1 MQNMNDEKLINDVF
15 LTLKKYI
22 YESQNHSHVVQP
34 ESAENLKK
42 ILPLLDKKGVSSQEL
57 VSELQVILDN
67 SVRTIH
73 PLFLNQLFGG
83 FDAAS
88 WAGEIAST
96 LLNPTMATFEI
107 APMLTVIE
115 KRMVKELVELLG
127 FHSGE
132 GIMVTGGS
140 NSNLL
145 AMLCARTDFN
155 PGIRLSGFTHNN
167 FRVYVSAE
175 AHYSFD
181 KAANITG
188 IGTQNLIQIPCNER
202 GEMIP
207 EELERTIASDIKEGF
222 RPLMVGAT
230 AGTTVLGAFDPLEKI
245 AEICENHQIWMHVD
259 AAWGGGA
266 LFSQSARGMLKG
278 VEYADSVTFDA
289 HKTLGTG
296 LVTSFFLTKN
306 SGILKN
312 TNRGGGSEYLFHE
325 YDNSE
330 WDTGTYSLQC
340 GRRADALKLWLLWRY
355 HGTDGLTKRTEH
367 LLELARFAEQ
377 EILTQERFKLIHG
390 NYLNVCFQVRSL
402 RDTENS
408 SSFTLKV
415 RQELLR
421 SGKAMVNYAQRPDG
435 TIFFRLVF
443 PNHGTQ
449 KSHISQL
456 LKEILGIAE
465 ELDLM
470 GSDQR
475 PLH

>member
-1 MQNMNDEKLINDVF
+1 MNINDEKLINDVF

-22 YESQNHSHVVQP
+22 HESQSSSYVIQP
-34 ESAENLKK
+34 ENADTLKAL
-42 ILPLLDKKGVSSQEL
+42 LPSLEQKGIAPSQL
-57 VSELQVILDN
+57 ISELEIILEK
-67 SVRTIH
+67 SVRTNH

-88 WAGEIAST
+88 WAGEVAAS

-115 KRMVKELVELLG
+115 KKMVKELLQMMG
-127 FHSGE
+127 IDSGE

-145 AMLCARTDFN
+145 AMLCARTDYN
-155 PGIRLSGFTHNN
+155 PGIRITGFPHNN

-188 IGTQNLIQIPCNER
+188 IGTQNLIQIPCDEN
-202 GEMIP
+202 GMMIP
-207 EELERTIASDIKEGF
+207 EELERSINSDIKEGF
-222 RPLMVGAT
+222 RPMMVGAT
-230 AGTTVLGAFDPLEKI
+230 SGTTVLGSFDPLEKI
-245 AEICENHQIWMHVD
+245 SQICENHKIWFHVD

-266 LFSQSARGMLKG
+266 VFSRSARELLKG
-278 VEYADSVTFDA
+278 IELADSITFDA
-289 HKTLGTG
+289 HKTLGTS
-296 LVTSFFLTKN
+296 LVTSFFLTRH

-325 YDNSE
+325 YDNSD

-355 HGTDGLTKRTEH
+355 HGTEGLIERTEH
-367 LLELARFAEQ
+367 LLDLSGFATKTISES
-377 EILTQERFKLIHG
+377 ERFKLLHSH
-390 NYLNVCFQVRSL
+390 YLNVCFQVQSR
-402 RDTENS
+402 RNQENIN
-408 SSFTLKV
+408 SFTLKV
-415 RQELLR
+415 RQELLK
-421 SGKAMVNYAQRPDG
+421 SGRAMVNYAQRPDG
-435 TIFFRLVF
+435 TIFIRLVF
-443 PNHGTQ
+443 PNHGT
-449 KSHISQL
+449 K
-456 LKEILGIAE
+456 KEHVSELFKIIEEIAVN
-465 ELDLM
+465 LDLF
-470 GSDQR
+470 GADQS

>member
-1 MQNMNDEKLINDVF
+1 MNEKKLLNDVF
-15 LTLKKYI
+15 LTLEKYI
-22 YESQNHSHVVQP
+22 SESAASQEVVHV

-42 ILPLLDKKGVSSQEL
+42 LLPLLSENSISDQEL
-57 VSELQVILDN
+57 VKELQLILDH

-83 FDAAS
+83 LDMAAWS
-88 WAGEIAST
+88 GEVAST

-107 APMLTVIE
+107 APILTVIE
-115 KRMVKELVELLG
+115 KRLVKELLSMMG
-127 FHSGE
+127 FEQGE

-145 AMLCARTDFN
+145 AMLCARTDYN
-155 PGIRLSGFTHNN
+155 PAIRQTGFSHNN

-188 IGTQNLIQIPCNER
+188 IGTQNLIQVPCNAK

-207 EELERTIASDIKEGF
+207 EELERIIASDLKEGL

-230 AGTTVLGAFDPLEKI
+230 AGTTVLGSFDPLEDI
-245 AEICENHQIWMHVD
+245 ARICENYKIWLHVD

-266 LFSQSARGMLKG
+266 LFSNSQRHLLKG
-278 VEYADSVTFDA
+278 IESSDSVTFDA
-289 HKTLGTG
+289 HKTLGSPMI
-296 LVTSFFLTKN
+296 TSFFLTKN
-306 SGILKN
+306 AGILRS

-340 GRRADALKLWLLWRY
+340 GRRADALKVWMLWRR
-355 HGTDGLTKRTEH
+355 HGTKGLIKRTEH
-367 LLELARFAEQ
+367 LLELAQFATKEIEQ
-377 EILTQERFKLIHG
+377 HPRLKLIHAH
-390 NYLNVCFQVRSL
+390 YLNVCFQVHSF
-402 RDTENS
+402 RDRENIN
-408 SSFTLKV
+408 SFTLKV
-415 RQELLR
+415 RKALLA
-421 SGKAMVNYAQRPDG
+421 SGKAMVNYAERTDG

-443 PNHGTQ
+443 PNHLTKKG
-449 KSHISQL
+449 HVVEL
-456 LKEILGIAE
+456 LKLITEAAE
-465 ELDLM
+465 ALDLHVTD
-470 GSDQR
+470 SE